1 MKKKFLQL
9 AAVALA
15 FVFAGCSDKN
25 NDAPV
30 PDDKIA
36 DMVVY
41 GKVFTADNAGSMAE
55 AFAVKDGKF
64 VCVGTKADVAKY
76 IKEGETQVVDYTG
89 KGLII
94 PGCTEGH
101 GHFVGLD
108 GVARMLPGYMKEYS
122 ELVGSIIH
130 DKMKANPGPFLSFG
144 WPTLSLQKFS
154 TSNYAMEIEAVSDG
168 NPVVLM
174 DYGGHNALCNR
185 TALKKAGLINDQG
198 EIIQQVRGGDVV
210 AVQNPDGTP
219 SNIASGYVTD
229 EAVLYVIEHT
239 MDKLLSDEEYMDAC
253 KLGVT
258 ELNRRG
264 FTSYLDAMINALDD
278 GKTYKYLNELDDK
291 NELTINIAGYY
302 AIRSYYWGKPEGGS
316 IPASVTKHI
325 DHVAELNKLYTR
337 GHVQANGIKLFADGV
352 TDTGTGWIS
361 GEYKIPDLPEDKKHG
376 NIIWK
381 QEEFNSIVAAVNAKG
396 LSVQTH
402 AFGDKAC
409 ESVIDAYISSP
420 TANQLKVRNS
430 LTHVRNI
437 SDADI
442 ARCAKNNIGIAANLI
457 WHLGS
462 NDQIRD
468 YYLSMMPADIYWSG
482 FPMKSL
488 LNAGVHV
495 SSSTDAPCGEDLL
508 GTVVNIIGVSVTGQ
522 VLPQLEVPPFNAKEL
537 LSVSEAIKVLSIG
550 GASSLGI
557 EKDHGS
563 IEVGKYADFVMLDQ
577 DLFELEKQNKQL
589 DIFKTNVESTWF
601 EGKQVYPK
609 K

>member
-1 MKKKFLQL
+1 MKRHFLNF
-9 AAVALA
+9 AALA
-15 FVFAGCSDKN
+15 ILFTFAACSDKD
-25 NDAPV
+25 NDMPI
-30 PDDKIA
+30 PDSQAA

-41 GKVFTADNAGSMAE
+41 GKIYTADNTESMAE
-55 AFAVKDGKF
+55 ALAVKDGKF

-101 GHFVGLD
+101 GHFVGID
-108 GVARMLPGYMKEYS
+108 GVARMMPGYKEPYS
-122 ELVGSIIH
+122 KLVGSIIS
-130 DKMKANPGPFLSFG
+130 DKMKTNPGPFLSFG
-144 WPTLSLQKFS
+144 WSNLDVQKVS
-154 TSNYAMEIEAVSDG
+154 TNNYAMEIEAVSDG

-174 DYGGHNALCNR
+174 DEGGHNALCNR

-198 EIIQQVRGGDVV
+198 EIIKQVRGGDVV
-210 AVQNPDGTP
+210 AIQNSDGTA

-229 EAVLYVIEHT
+229 EVVFWVLEHA

-253 KLGVT
+253 KLGVA
-258 ELNRRG
+258 ELNKRG
-264 FTSYLDAMINALDD
+264 FTSYLDALINSFDD
-278 GKTYKYLNELDDK
+278 GKAYKYLNELDEN
-291 NELTINIAGYY
+291 NELTVNVAGYY

-316 IPASVTKHI
+316 IPETVTKHI
-325 DHVAELNKLYTR
+325 NYVSELNNLYTK

-352 TDTGTGWIS
+352 TEAGTGWIS
-361 GEYKIPDLPEDKKHG
+361 GEYKTSGLAEDKKHG

-381 QEEFNSIVAAVNAKG
+381 QEELNSIVAAANTKG

-420 TANQLKVRNS
+420 TANQLKARNS

-457 WHLGS
+457 WHFGGNEMYL
-462 NDQIRD
+462 N
-468 YYLSMMPADIYWSG
+468 YYLNLMPDNIYWSG
-482 FPMKSL
+482 YPMKSL
-488 LNAGVHV
+488 LAAGVPV
-495 SSSTDAPCGEDLL
+495 SSSTDAPAGEDIP

-522 VLPQLEVPPFNAKEL
+522 APVQLDVPPFNTKEL
-537 LSVSEAIKVLSIG
+537 LTVSEAIKALAIG

-577 DLFELEKQNKQL
+577 DLFELEKQNKQQ

-601 EGKQVYPK
+601 EGRKVYSAE
-609 K
+609 

>member
-1 MKKKFLQL
+1 MKKKFLQIATL
-9 AAVALA
+9 ALA
-15 FVFAGCSDKN
+15 FVFAGCSDKSTS
-25 NDAPV
+25 DI
-30 PDDKIA
+30 PDSQAA

-41 GKVFTADNAGSMAE
+41 GKVFTADNAESMVE

-64 VCVGTKADVAKY
+64 VCVGTKEDVAKY

-108 GVARMLPGYMKEYS
+108 GVARMMPGYKEPYS
-122 ELVGSIIH
+122 KLVGSIIS
-130 DKMKANPGPFLSFG
+130 DKMKTNPGPFLSFG
-144 WPTLSLQKFS
+144 WANLAVQKIS
-154 TSNYAMEIEAVSDG
+154 TNNYAMEIEAVSDG

-174 DYGGHNALCNR
+174 DEGGHNALCNR

-198 EIIQQVRGGDVV
+198 EIIKQVRGGDVV
-210 AVQNPDGTP
+210 AIQNSDGTA

-229 EAVLYVIEHT
+229 EVVFWVLEHA

-253 KLGVT
+253 KLGVA
-258 ELNRRG
+258 ELNKRG
-264 FTSYLDAMINALDD
+264 FTSYLDALINALDD
-278 GKTYKYLNELDDK
+278 GKTYKYLNELDEK

-302 AIRSYYWGKPEGGS
+302 AIRSYYWGLPKGGS
-316 IPASVTKHI
+316 IPETVTKHI
-325 DHVAELNKLYTR
+325 NHVSELNKLYTK

-352 TDTGTGWIS
+352 TDSGTGWIS
-361 GEYKIPDLPEDKKHG
+361 GEYKTPDLLEDKKHG

-381 QEEFNSIVAAVNAKG
+381 QEEFNSIVAAANAQG
-396 LSVQTH
+396 LSIQTH

-457 WHLGS
+457 WHFGS
-462 NDQIRD
+462 NEEYLN
-468 YYLSMMPADIYWSG
+468 YYLNLMPDDLYWSG
-482 FPMKSL
+482 YPMKSL
-488 LNAGVHV
+488 LTAGVPV
-495 SSSTDAPCGEDLL
+495 SSSTDAPAGEDIL

-522 VLPQLEVPPFNAKEL
+522 APVQLDVAPFNTKEL
-537 LSVSEAIKVLSIG
+537 LTVSEAIKVLTVG

-577 DLFELEKQNKQL
+577 DLFEMEKQHKQQ
-589 DIFKTNVESTWF
+589 DIFKTNVASTWF
-601 EGKQVYPK
+601 EGKQVYLK

>member
-1 MKKKFLQL
+1 MKRYILSFATL
-9 AAVALA
+9 AIL
-15 FVFAGCSDKN
+15 FTFAACSDKD
-25 NDAPV
+25 NDMPV
-30 PDDKIA
+30 PDSQAA

-41 GKVFTADNAGSMAE
+41 GKIYTADNSESMAE
-55 AFAVKDGKF
+55 ALAVKDGKF
-64 VCVGTKADVAKY
+64 IFVGSKADAQQY
-76 IKEGETQVVDYTG
+76 ITHDTQVVDHTG

-108 GVARMLPGYMKEYS
+108 GVARMLPGYRKEYS
-122 ELVGSIIH
+122 ELVGSIIG
-130 DKMKANPGPFLSFG
+130 DKMKTNPGPFLSFG
-144 WPTLSLQKFS
+144 WSTLSLQKFS
-154 TSNYAMEIEAVSDG
+154 TNNYAMEIEAVSGG

-174 DYGGHNALCNR
+174 DEGGHNALCNR
-185 TALKKAGLINDQG
+185 TALKKVGLINDQG
-198 EIIQQVRGGDVV
+198 EIIQQVRGGDVI
-210 AVQNPDGTP
+210 AVQNADGTP

-258 ELNRRG
+258 ELNKRG

-278 GKTYKYLNELDDK
+278 GKTYKYLNELDEK
-291 NELTINIAGYY
+291 NELTVNIAGYY
-302 AIRSYYWGKPEGGS
+302 AIRSFYWGLPKGGS
-316 IPASVTKHI
+316 IPESVTKHI
-325 DHVAELNKLYTR
+325 NHVNELNKLYTK

-352 TDTGTGWIS
+352 TDSGTGWIS
-361 GEYKIPDLPEDKKHG
+361 GEYKTPGLPEDKKHG

-381 QEEFNSIVAAVNAKG
+381 QEELNSIVAAVNAKG

-420 TANQLKVRNS
+420 AANQLKVRNS
-430 LTHVRNI
+430 LTHVRNL

-462 NDQIRD
+462 KDQIRD
-468 YYLSMMPADIYWSG
+468 YYLNLMPDDIYWSG

-488 LNAGVHV
+488 ITAGVPV

-508 GTVVNIIGVSVTGQ
+508 GNVVNIIGVCVTGQ
-522 VLPQLEVPPFNAKEL
+522 VLAQLEVPPFNVKEL
-537 LSVSEAIKVLSIG
+537 LTVSEAIKALTVG

-601 EGKQVYPK
+601 EGRKVYSAE
-609 K
+609 

>member
-1 MKKKFLQL
+1 MKKQIISFICAAIL
-9 AAVALA
+9 AT
-15 FVFAGCSDKN
+15 GCSDDN
-25 NDAPV
+25 AVTPEVVENP
-30 PDDKIA
+30 A

-41 GKVFTADNAGSMAE
+41 GKIFTADNAESMAE

-64 VCVGTKADVAKY
+64 IFVGSKADAQQY
-76 IKEGETQVVDYTG
+76 ITHDTQVVDHTG

-108 GVARMLPGYMKEYS
+108 GVARMLPGYKEPYS
-122 ELVGSIIH
+122 KLVGSIIS
-130 DKMKANPGPFLSFG
+130 DKMKTNPGPFLSFG
-144 WPTLSLQKFS
+144 WAHLDVPEFS
-154 TSNYAMEIEAVSDG
+154 TNNYAMEIEAVSQG
-168 NPVVLM
+168 YPVLM
-174 DYGGHNALCNR
+174 MDEGGHSALCNR

-198 EIIQQVRGGDVV
+198 EIIQQVRGGRVI
-210 AVQNPDGTP
+210 AIQNPDGTP
-219 SNIASGYVTD
+219 SNIASGYLSD

-258 ELNRRG
+258 ELNKRG

-278 GKTYKYLNELDDK
+278 GKMYKYLNELDEI
-291 NELTINIAGYY
+291 NELTVNIAGYY

-316 IPASVTKHI
+316 IPESVTKHI
-325 DHVAELNKLYTR
+325 DHVCDLNKQYTK

-352 TDTGTGWIS
+352 TDSGTGWIS
-361 GEYKIPDLPEDKKHG
+361 GEYKTPGLPEDKKHG

-381 QEEFNSIVAAVNAKG
+381 QEEMNSIVAAVNAKG

-420 TANQLKVRNS
+420 AANQLKVRNS

-462 NDQIRD
+462 NDQLRD
-468 YYLSMMPADIYWSG
+468 YYLNLMPDDIYWSG
-482 FPMKSL
+482 YPMKSL
-488 LNAGVHV
+488 LAAGVPV

-508 GTVVNIIGVSVTGQ
+508 GTVVNIIGVCVTGQ
-522 VLPQLEVPPFNAKEL
+522 VLVQLEVPPFNAKEL
-537 LSVSEAIKVLSIG
+537 LSVSEAIKVLTIG

-557 EKDHGS
+557 ENDHGS

-589 DIFKTNVESTWF
+589 DIFKTNIESTWF
-601 EGKQVYPK
+601 EGWQVYPK
-609 K
+609 EME

>member
-1 MKKKFLQL
+1 MKKQIISFICAAIL
-9 AAVALA
+9 AT
-15 FVFAGCSDKN
+15 GCSDDK
-25 NDAPV
+25 AV
-30 PDDKIA
+30 TPDVVENPA

-41 GKVFTADNAGSMAE
+41 GKIFTADNAESMAE

-64 VCVGTKADVAKY
+64 IFVGSKADAQQY
-76 IKEGETQVVDYTG
+76 ITHDTQVVDHTG

-108 GVARMLPGYMKEYS
+108 GVARMLPGYKEPYS
-122 ELVGSIIH
+122 KLVGSIIS
-130 DKMKANPGPFLSFG
+130 DKMKTNPGPFLSFG
-144 WPTLSLQKFS
+144 WAHLDVPEFS
-154 TSNYAMEIEAVSDG
+154 TNNYAMEIEAVSQG
-168 NPVVLM
+168 YPVLM
-174 DYGGHNALCNR
+174 MDEGGHSALCNR

-198 EIIQQVRGGDVV
+198 EIIQQVRGGRVI
-210 AVQNPDGTP
+210 AIQNPDGTP
-219 SNIASGYVTD
+219 SNIASGYLSD

-258 ELNRRG
+258 ELNKRG

-278 GKTYKYLNELDDK
+278 GKMYKYLNELDEI
-291 NELTINIAGYY
+291 NELTVNIAGYY

-316 IPASVTKHI
+316 IPESVTKHI
-325 DHVAELNKLYTR
+325 DHVCDLNKQYTK

-352 TDTGTGWIS
+352 TDSGTGWIS
-361 GEYKIPDLPEDKKHG
+361 GEYKTPGLPEDKKHG

-381 QEEFNSIVAAVNAKG
+381 QEEMNSIVAAVNAKG

-420 TANQLKVRNS
+420 AANQLKVRNS

-462 NDQIRD
+462 NDQLRD
-468 YYLSMMPADIYWSG
+468 YYLNLMPDDIYWSG
-482 FPMKSL
+482 YPMKSL
-488 LNAGVHV
+488 LAAGVPV

-508 GTVVNIIGVSVTGQ
+508 GTVVNIIGVCVTGQ
-522 VLPQLEVPPFNAKEL
+522 VLVQLEVPPFNAKEL
-537 LSVSEAIKVLSIG
+537 LSVSEAIKVLTIG

-557 EKDHGS
+557 ENDHGS

-589 DIFKTNVESTWF
+589 DIFKTNIESTWF
-601 EGKQVYPK
+601 EGWQVYPK
-609 K
+609 EME